1 MNEQIKEQVR
11 SLIDK
16 SADVCVSS
24 IDADGYPN
32 VKRMFTLPHENYNVY
47 YFSTN
52 VSSMRYEHFKANP
65 RACVYF
71 SDSAAGVQLIGDMEI
86 CTDHDT
92 KARFWSDGDEKYY
105 PEGVDDP
112 DYCIFRF
119 TARSGR
125 YYFGGASTD
134 FTAAELA

>member
-16 SADVCVSS
+16 AADVCVSS
-24 IDADGYPN
+24 VDANGYPN
-32 VKRMFTLPHENYNVY
+32 VKRMFTLPHEADKVY

-52 VSSMRYEHFKANP
+52 VSSMRHDHFKANP
-65 RACVYF
+65 RACIYF
-71 SDSAAGVQLIGDMEI
+71 SDSAAGVQLIGDMEV

-92 KARFWSDGDEKYY
+92 KVRFWSDGDEKYY
-105 PEGVDDP
+105 PAGVDDP

-119 TARSGR
+119 TAGNGR
-125 YYFGGASTD
+125 YYYNGASTD
-134 FTAAELA
+134 FTADELA

>member
-1 MNEQIKEQVR
+1 MNEQIKEQIR

-16 SADVCVSS
+16 AADVCVCSV
-24 IDADGYPN
+24 DANGYPN
-32 VKRMFTLPHENYNVY
+32 AKRMFTLPHENYNVY

-52 VSSMRYEHFKANP
+52 VSSMRYNHFKANP
-65 RACVYF
+65 RACIYF
-71 SDSAAGVQLIGDMEI
+71 SDSVAGIQLIGDMRA

-112 DYCIFRF
+112 DYCVFRF
-119 TARSGR
+119 TANTGR
-125 YYFGGASTD
+125 HYYNGVSTD
-134 FTAAELA
+134 FSADELI

>member
-16 SADVCVSS
+16 AADVCVSS
-24 IDADGYPN
+24 VDANGYPN
-32 VKRMFTLPHENYNVY
+32 VKRMFTLPNENYSVY
-47 YFSTN
+47 FFSTN
-52 VSSMRYEHFKANP
+52 VSSMRCDHFKANP
-65 RACVYF
+65 HACIYF
-71 SDSAAGVQLIGDMEI
+71 SDNIAGVQLIGDMEI

-105 PEGVDDP
+105 PEGIDDP

-119 TARSGR
+119 SARTGR
-125 YYFGGASTD
+125 YYCGGVSTD
-134 FTAAELA
+134 FYVSELT